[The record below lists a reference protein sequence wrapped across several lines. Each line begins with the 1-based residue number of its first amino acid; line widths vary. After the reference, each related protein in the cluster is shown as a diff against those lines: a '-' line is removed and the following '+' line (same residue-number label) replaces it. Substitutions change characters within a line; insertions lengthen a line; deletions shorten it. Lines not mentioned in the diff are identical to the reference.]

1 MKISKLK
8 ISPCIS
14 KYKLGDR
21 HTVVTGHWCPAAVSD
36 GGRSSNLTFPAGA
49 FWYYRAA
56 SQVSRVWRDA
66 TVIAWHCDSMTYW
79 RSAVTVK
86 CRSFYTGNLQWY
98 RQPDKHL
105 WWEKMWCQCRDK
117 FLPTGKFTIKL
128 LRIGFESS
136 STSKGNG

>member
-49 FWYYRAA
+49 FFIEQ
-56 SQVSRVWRDA
+56 QVK
-66 TVIAWHCDSMTYW
+66 
-79 RSAVTVK
+79 SAVCDVTRLSSHDTRTV
-86 CRSFYTGNLQWY
+86 
-98 RQPDKHL
+98 
-105 WWEKMWCQCRDK
+105 
-117 FLPTGKFTIKL
+117 
-128 LRIGFESS
+128 
-136 STSKGNG
+136 